1 MPLHTARTLVAVA
14 LALALALIRRRVAC
28 PGLTWIVNLALA
40 LGGVELVVRGL
51 PAGRPL
57 LLLVSF
63 VLYGAALLL
72 IPRLSP
78 SHTH

>member
-1 MPLHTARTLVAVA
+1 MPE
-14 LALALALIRRRVAC
+14 
-28 PGLTWIVNLALA
+28 LTWVANLTLA

-78 SHTH
+78 NHTH